1 MNDMKIVLVVLSMA
15 LFLPPLG
22 AQADGAKSYKRCA
35 ACHLKT
41 GKGVPGSYPPIND
54 RLAPL
59 GAHEKGREYLVLV
72 VKAGLMGP
80 ITVGKNKYRGIM
92 PPQARL
98 KPEKMAEILNY
109 VMEELNG
116 LKDDESW
123 TAFSEAEIK
132 AVLDKNPKIRAR
144 GVMKKRAGLFD

>member
-1 MNDMKIVLVVLSMA
+1 MRVMFVVLSMA
-15 LFLPPLG
+15 LLLSPLG
-22 AQADGAKSYKRCA
+22 AQADGAKSFKRCA

-72 VKAGLMGP
+72 MKAGLMGP
-80 ITVGKNKYRGIM
+80 ITVGKNKFRGIM
-92 PPQARL
+92 PPQAGL
-98 KPEKMAEILNY
+98 KPKKMAEILNY

-116 LKDDESW
+116 LKDDEGW
-123 TAFSEAEIK
+123 TAFSIAEIK
-132 AVLDKNPKIRAR
+132 AILDKNPKIRAR
-144 GVMKKRAGLFD
+144 AVMEKRAGAFE